1 MQFPLTYGQ
10 DILSSQVSPISRLHE
25 FFFFPEGTVALL
37 SGDGP
42 TDVRTVSPPFL
53 HVFSSAV
60 RGPSSSSTARKSK
73 LLLLFQDRGSE
84 APSQKAS
91 LFGSFPLVAPQ
102 HRCSL
107 GSFILPFPDLGKICS
122 PSGERIGPFFSI
134 WTSFWCVLDSALAED
149 CIAPSK

>member
-1 MQFPLTYGQ
+1 MTRTFFLPR
-10 DILSSQVSPISRLHE
+10 SPPYPDFKE
-25 FFFFPEGTVALL
+25 FFFTEGTVALL

-60 RGPSSSSTARKSK
+60 SEVPA
-73 LLLLFQDRGSE
+73 LLLLRGNPNSCFYFRTVVLRL
-84 APSQKAS
+84 QVKKHHC
-91 LFGSFPLVAPQ
+91 LAPQ

-107 GSFILPFPDLGKICS
+107 GSSSSYPFPTLGRSVLHQEKEL
-122 PSGERIGPFFSI
+122 GHFFFSI

>member
-25 FFFFPEGTVALL
+25 KNVFSQRAQLPCSQGMAPQMLELLAL
-37 SGDGP
+37 
-42 TDVRTVSPPFL
+42 PFSM
-53 HVFSSAV
+53 VFSSAV

-122 PSGERIGPFFSI
+122 PSGERIGPFFFHLDEFLVCI
-134 WTSFWCVLDSALAED
+134 RFSFS
-149 CIAPSK
+149 

>member
-1 MQFPLTYGQ
+1 MTRTFFLPR
-10 DILSSQVSPISRLHE
+10 SPPYPDFKE
-25 FFFFPEGTVALL
+25 FFFTEGTVALL

-73 LLLLFQDRGSE
+73 LLLLFQDRGSK

-91 LFGSFPLVAPQ
+91 LFGSSAQMLPGVL
-102 HRCSL
+102 
-107 GSFILPFPDLGKICS
+107 FILSFPDLGKICS
-122 PSGERIGPFFSI
+122 PSGERIGPFFFSI

>member
-1 MQFPLTYGQ
+1 MQFPLTYDQ

-25 FFFFPEGTVALL
+25 FFFFFTEGTVALL

-73 LLLLFQDRGSE
+73 LLLLFQDRGSK

-91 LFGSFPLVAPQ
+91 LFGSSAQMLPGVL
-102 HRCSL
+102 
-107 GSFILPFPDLGKICS
+107 FILSFPDLGKICS
-122 PSGERIGPFFSI
+122 PSGERIGPFFFPFGQVSG
-134 WTSFWCVLDSALAED
+134 VY
-149 CIAPSK
+149 